1 MKKMRYPVEKYNI
14 VVHQNKDYKTTEI
27 IAMSTYAGQVVKG
40 KAICHINDTY
50 DEEKGKKLAIAR
62 CAEKIAR
69 KRQARSVRLLKKA
82 NEQFKMAQK
91 YVDDMAKYNADACAE
106 VVEAQID
113 LQNILA
119 NM

>member
-1 MKKMRYPVEKYNI
+1 MRYPVEKYNI

-40 KAICHINDTY
+40 KAICHTNDTY

-69 KRQARSVRLLKKA
+69 KRQTRAARLLKKA
-82 NEQFKMAQK
+82 QDQMAMAQK
-91 YVDDMAKYNADACAE
+91 YVADMTAYHNDACAE
-106 VVEAQID
+106 VLETQSELND
-113 LQNILA
+113 ILET
-119 NM
+119 M

>member
-1 MKKMRYPVEKYNI
+1 MRYPIEKYNI
-14 VVHQNKDYKTTEI
+14 VIHQHKDYKTTEI

-40 KAICHINDTY
+40 KAVCHINDTY

-69 KRQARSVRLLKKA
+69 KRQARSARLLKKA

-91 YVDDMAKYNADACAE
+91 YVDDMTKYNADACAE
-106 VVEAQID
+106 VAEAQID